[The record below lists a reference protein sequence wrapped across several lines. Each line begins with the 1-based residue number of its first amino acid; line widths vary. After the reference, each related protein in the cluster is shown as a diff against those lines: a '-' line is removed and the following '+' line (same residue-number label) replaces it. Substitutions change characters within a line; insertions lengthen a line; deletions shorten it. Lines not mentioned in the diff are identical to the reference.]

1 MEDNV
6 FKPGFNSFAPSP
18 NYFQDFKRPER
29 QAGVKE
35 AFSFDLVD
43 ESNDVGYDNNKINEN
58 KNDDVEPISPVVVTL
73 SDAEP
78 LAALKLFENEIYDET
93 NNKAG

>member
-1 MEDNV
+1 MRDNV

-18 NYFQDFKRPER
+18 NYFQDINRPER

-35 AFSFDLVD
+35 SFSFDLVD
-43 ESNDVGYDNNKINEN
+43 ESLDVGYDNNKVDGN
-58 KNDDVEPISPVVVTL
+58 KNAEVEKISPVVVTL

-93 NNKAG
+93 QNNEG